1 NTINGLKGDL
11 ILLSW
16 FWDWL
21 RGCNV
26 PDTNQTNRQQALA
39 RKHVLEC
46 DTNDRA
52 VFKRTGRDVV
62 IKRRFAETS
71 SSNRIRD
78 ARRRIPAD
86 NQLRDRLL
94 GGEFHFLVIDTET
107 VSLDDRN
114 AFQIAIVD
122 PADPDRQLNI
132 FLKLSDGT
140 VLDKP
145 RIINGKAVT
154 AEWLNENGLTK
165 DEARLKISKFVEALN
180 KNPGHTVCAVF
191 YNAKFDVEALA
202 CTLGSSYV
210 YSQFPYVAC
219 IYELVKLP
227 QLWVHLRQPVP
238 VDYSLGMV
246 CKRVGVTNSSPH
258 CALADAVATKNLFL
272 NISSRLRDDLLSL
285 IIISIGDI
293 FDGEASLPLDKK
305 VVIDDYLSFVFRHTD
320 LESGASLRGLRHALY
335 DQWRKDK
342 GCMAL
347 DLCTQVDSVQSQVGD
362 DCQEVIALRSQ
373 LKSIQEQLEEA
384 NVEVAGLRSEVHTL
398 RIRNSTQARVIAK
411 RDSELLHA
419 VGQVDY
425 LRTRAIERKPV
436 HIISPSDWF

>member
-1 NTINGLKGDL
+1 MNQKLAHKGILELEHFIPLAWLRCFASYNIFTNYQTWAHLNHFTNLSLWKNTINGLKGDL

-122 PADPDRQLNI
+122 PADPDRQLNSESLNVSL
-132 FLKLSDGT
+132 FL
-140 VLDKP
+140 
-145 RIINGKAVT
+145 
-154 AEWLNENGLTK
+154 
-165 DEARLKISKFVEALN
+165 
-180 KNPGHTVCAVF
+180 
-191 YNAKFDVEALA
+191 
-202 CTLGSSYV
+202 
-210 YSQFPYVAC
+210 SQYTMNSFPF
-219 IYELVKLP
+219 P
-227 QLWVHLRQPVP
+227 QLPR
-238 VDYSLGMV
+238 
-246 CKRVGVTNSSPH
+246 C
-258 CALADAVATKNLFL
+258 
-272 NISSRLRDDLLSL
+272 
-285 IIISIGDI
+285 
-293 FDGEASLPLDKK
+293 SLPKI
-305 VVIDDYLSFVFRHTD
+305 V
-320 LESGASLRGLRHALY
+320 
-335 DQWRKDK
+335 
-342 GCMAL
+342 
-347 DLCTQVDSVQSQVGD
+347 
-362 DCQEVIALRSQ
+362 
-373 LKSIQEQLEEA
+373 
-384 NVEVAGLRSEVHTL
+384 
-398 RIRNSTQARVIAK
+398 
-411 RDSELLHA
+411 
-419 VGQVDY
+419 
-425 LRTRAIERKPV
+425 
-436 HIISPSDWF
+436 